1 MILRI
6 ICCVLIFSLI
16 FSGCGKHPPYQIIR
30 GNHKVVVARENK
42 KEEPE
47 IKNKII
53 YVGKEPRGFLDVIFE
68 DIFAQ
73 VFIAPGA

>member
-1 MILRI
+1 M
-6 ICCVLIFSLI
+6 
-16 FSGCGKHPPYQIIR
+16 
-30 GNHKVVVARENK
+30 VARENK